1 MTGPE
6 SADIISLADKTF
18 KNWKETS
25 FIHRSE
31 LMKNAAKVLRDNS
44 EEYSVLM
51 TIEMGKPI
59 VQSRME
65 VEKCEWV
72 CDYYAD
78 NAEKILAEEII
89 KTEAT
94 KSFVSYHPLG
104 VILAVMPWNFPFW
117 QVFRF
122 AAPNLM
128 AGNAGLLKHASNVS
142 GCALA
147 IEDVFR
153 KAGFPENLFRTLLVK
168 SKNVKDII
176 SNTKVQAVTL
186 TGSVPA
192 GKSVAALA
200 GSLIKKTVLEL
211 GGSDPYVVLEDADL
225 HQAAMSCVTSRI
237 INGGQSCIAAKRFI
251 IVESVYDEFE
261 KLYLEIMSK
270 KKMGDPLDANN
281 DLGPQASLQLRD
293 ELHDQVLRSIKQGAE
308 LILGGTV
315 PEIDGA
321 YYPPTILRNV
331 KPGMPAFDEE
341 LFGKPMD
348 PEECDLKV
356 YQDLLM
362 FCFIKFNIPHGS
374 KILDIGGG
382 DSRILRY
389 FKNVHECWNIDKLE
403 GVGNGPTDIDTS
415 GFRLVH
421 DYMGNFNDEL
431 PENYFDLV
439 FSISTLE
446 HVPLDDEKTYENI
459 LKDINRVLKPGGYSV
474 HCIDV
479 VLKEDYVWTNEIMPY
494 FFRNV
499 EMINQFI
506 PLLEILKDPDLFV
519 MSKKYYE
526 RTWQITT
533 GKSYE
538 EFGRPGS
545 YNFLWRK

>member
-1 MTGPE
+1 MLSSINPANNILIKNYDEMTSPE
-6 SADIISLADKTF
+6 SADIISLADKAF

-25 FIHRSE
+25 YIYRSE
-31 LMKNAAKVLRDNS
+31 LMKNAAKVLRENS

-59 VQSRME
+59 VQSRAE
-65 VEKCEWV
+65 VEKCVWV

-78 NAEKILAEEII
+78 NAEKFLADEII

-94 KSFVSYHPLG
+94 KSFVSYQPLG

-225 HQAAMSCVTSRI
+225 HLAAMSCVTSRL
-237 INGGQSCIAAKRFI
+237 INAGQSCIAAKRFI
-251 IVESVYDEFE
+251 IFESVYDDFE

-270 KKMGDPLDANN
+270 KKMGDPLDENN
-281 DLGPQASLQLRD
+281 DLGPQASIQLRD

-308 LILGGTV
+308 LILGGAV
-315 PEIDGA
+315 PEIYGA

-341 LFGKPMD
+341 LFGPVAALIKAADENDAIDLANNSIFGLGASVFTKNIKRGEQIAKEKLNAGCCFVNDFVKSD
-348 PEECDLKV
+348 PRLPFGGIKESGYGRELSPFGIKEFMNIKTV
-356 YQDLLM
+356 Y
-362 FCFIKFNIPHGS
+362 IK
-374 KILDIGGG
+374 
-382 DSRILRY
+382 
-389 FKNVHECWNIDKLE
+389 
-403 GVGNGPTDIDTS
+403 
-415 GFRLVH
+415 
-421 DYMGNFNDEL
+421 
-431 PENYFDLV
+431 
-439 FSISTLE
+439 
-446 HVPLDDEKTYENI
+446 
-459 LKDINRVLKPGGYSV
+459 
-474 HCIDV
+474 
-479 VLKEDYVWTNEIMPY
+479 
-494 FFRNV
+494 
-499 EMINQFI
+499 
-506 PLLEILKDPDLFV
+506 
-519 MSKKYYE
+519 
-526 RTWQITT
+526 
-533 GKSYE
+533 
-538 EFGRPGS
+538 
-545 YNFLWRK
+545 